1 MKANRLFAIA
11 ALLSVSMLTGCIGG
25 GTTEPSRY
33 YTVSAESISTA
44 AVAGA
49 TSDARIHV
57 KKFTID
63 PSYQRSNIVYRESPY
78 DFSFYSLDL
87 WATRPEQMLTQVAGE
102 YLVKSNMFKSV
113 DLKPMG
119 KPDFELLGNVD
130 AIEEIDEGS
139 SQEAHLAMQL
149 TFRKVG
155 EDSPLWEKR
164 YDERQSMSKRD
175 AHSAAEALSKLYA
188 KFMQDAL
195 ENIAR
200 VK

>member
-1 MKANRLFAIA
+1 MFKANRLLAVA
-11 ALLSVSMLTGCIGG
+11 ALLSVFTLTGCLGG
-25 GTTEPSRY
+25 STEPSRY
-33 YTVSAESISTA
+33 YTVSAESIS
-44 AVAGA
+44 VAGA

-63 PSYQRSNIVYRESPY
+63 PAYQRTNIVYRESPY
-78 DFSFYSLDL
+78 DFMFYDLDL

-102 YLVKSNMFKSV
+102 YLIKSNMFKSV

-119 KPDFELLGNVD
+119 KPDFELLGDVD

-139 SQEAHLAMQL
+139 SQEAHLAVQL

-155 EDSPLWEKR
+155 EDAPLWEKR
-164 YDERQSMSKRD
+164 YDERQSMNKRD

-188 KFMQDAL
+188 KYMQDAL
-195 ENIAR
+195 ENIAK

>member
-1 MKANRLFAIA
+1 MFKANRLLAVA
-11 ALLSVSMLTGCIGG
+11 ALLSVFTLTGCLGG
-25 GTTEPSRY
+25 STEPSRY
-33 YTVSAESISTA
+33 YTVSAESIS
-44 AVAGA
+44 VAGA
-49 TSDARIHV
+49 TSDTRVHV

-63 PSYQRSNIVYRESPY
+63 PAYQRTNIVYRESPY
-78 DFSFYSLDL
+78 DFMFYDLDL

-130 AIEEIDEGS
+130 AIEEIDEGN
-139 SQEAHLAMQL
+139 SQEAHLAVQL

-155 EDSPLWEKR
+155 EDAPLWEKR
-164 YDERQSMSKRD
+164 YDERQSMNKRD

-188 KFMQDAL
+188 KYMQDAL
-195 ENIAR
+195 ENISR

>member
-1 MKANRLFAIA
+1 MLKANRLLAVA
-11 ALLSVSMLTGCIGG
+11 ALLSVFTLTGCLGG
-25 GTTEPSRY
+25 STEPSRY
-33 YTVSAESISTA
+33 YTVSAESIS
-44 AVAGA
+44 VAGA

-63 PSYQRSNIVYRESPY
+63 PAYQRTNIVYRESPY
-78 DFSFYSLDL
+78 DFMFYDLDL

-102 YLVKSNMFKSV
+102 YLIKSNMFKSV

-139 SQEAHLAMQL
+139 SQEAHLAVQL

-155 EDSPLWEKR
+155 EDAPLWEKR
-164 YDERQSMSKRD
+164 YDERQSMNKRD

-188 KFMQDAL
+188 KYMQDAL
-195 ENIAR
+195 ENIAK

>member
-1 MKANRLFAIA
+1 MFKANRFLAVA
-11 ALLSVSMLTGCIGG
+11 TLLSVFTLTGCLGG
-25 GTTEPSRY
+25 STEPSRY
-33 YTVSAESISTA
+33 YTVSAESIS
-44 AVAGA
+44 VAGV
-49 TSDARIHV
+49 TSDTRVHV

-63 PSYQRSNIVYRESPY
+63 PAYQRTNIVYRESPY
-78 DFSFYSLDL
+78 DFMFYDLDL

-130 AIEEIDEGS
+130 AIEEIDEGN
-139 SQEAHLAMQL
+139 SQEAHLAVQL

-155 EDSPLWEKR
+155 EDAPLWEKR
-164 YDERQSMSKRD
+164 YDERQSMNKRD

-195 ENIAR
+195 ENIAK

>member
-1 MKANRLFAIA
+1 MFKANRLLAVA
-11 ALLSVSMLTGCIGG
+11 ALLSAFTLTGCLGG
-25 GTTEPSRY
+25 STEPSRY
-33 YTVSAESISTA
+33 YTVSAESIS
-44 AVAGA
+44 VAGA
-49 TSDARIHV
+49 TSDARVHV

-63 PSYQRSNIVYRESPY
+63 PAYQRTNIVYRESPY
-78 DFSFYSLDL
+78 DFMFYDLDL

-130 AIEEIDEGS
+130 AIEEIDEGN
-139 SQEAHLAMQL
+139 SQEAHLAVQL

-155 EDSPLWEKR
+155 EDAPLWEKR

-188 KFMQDAL
+188 KYMQDAL
-195 ENIAR
+195 ENISK

>member
-1 MKANRLFAIA
+1 MRILKANRLLAVA
-11 ALLSVSMLTGCIGG
+11 ALLSVFTLTGCLGG
-25 GTTEPSRY
+25 STEPSRY
-33 YTVSAESISTA
+33 YTVSAESIS
-44 AVAGA
+44 VAGA
-49 TSDARIHV
+49 ASDTRVHV

-63 PSYQRSNIVYRESPY
+63 PAYQRSNIVYRESPY
-78 DFSFYSLDL
+78 DFIFYDLDL

-102 YLVKSNMFKSV
+102 YLVKSNLFKSV

-139 SQEAHLAMQL
+139 SQYAHLALQL
-149 TFRKVG
+149 TFRKTG
-155 EDSPLWEKR
+155 EDAPLWEKR
-164 YDERQSMSKRD
+164 YDERQSMNKRD
-175 AHSAAEALSKLYA
+175 AHSAAESLSKLYA

>member
-1 MKANRLFAIA
+1 MFKANRFLAVA
-11 ALLSVSMLTGCIGG
+11 ALLSVFTLTGCLGG
-25 GTTEPSRY
+25 STEPSRY
-33 YTVSAESISTA
+33 YTVSAESIS
-44 AVAGA
+44 VAGA
-49 TSDARIHV
+49 TSDTRVHV

-63 PSYQRSNIVYRESPY
+63 PAYQRTNIVYRESPY
-78 DFSFYSLDL
+78 DFMFYDLDL

-139 SQEAHLAMQL
+139 SQEAHLAVQL

-155 EDSPLWEKR
+155 EDAPLWEKR

-188 KFMQDAL
+188 KYMQDAL
-195 ENIAR
+195 ENIAK

>member
-1 MKANRLFAIA
+1 MFKANRLLAVA
-11 ALLSVSMLTGCIGG
+11 ALLSAFTLTGCLGG
-25 GTTEPSRY
+25 STEPSRY
-33 YTVSAESISTA
+33 YTVSAESIS
-44 AVAGA
+44 VAGA
-49 TSDARIHV
+49 TSDTRVHV

-63 PSYQRSNIVYRESPY
+63 PAYQRTNIVYRESPY
-78 DFSFYSLDL
+78 DFMFYDLDL

-102 YLVKSNMFKSV
+102 YLIKSNMFKSV

-139 SQEAHLAMQL
+139 SQEAHLAVQL

-155 EDSPLWEKR
+155 EDAPLWEKR

-188 KFMQDAL
+188 KYMQDAL
-195 ENIAR
+195 ENISK

>member
-1 MKANRLFAIA
+1 MFKANRLLAVA
-11 ALLSVSMLTGCIGG
+11 ALLSVFTLTGCLGG
-25 GTTEPSRY
+25 STEPSRY
-33 YTVSAESISTA
+33 YTVSAESISI
-44 AVAGA
+44 AGA

-63 PSYQRSNIVYRESPY
+63 PAYQRTNIVYRESPY
-78 DFSFYSLDL
+78 DFMFYDLDL

-102 YLVKSNMFKSV
+102 YLIKSNMFKSV

-139 SQEAHLAMQL
+139 SQEAHLAVQL

-155 EDSPLWEKR
+155 EDTPLWEKR

-188 KFMQDAL
+188 KYMQDAL
-195 ENIAR
+195 ENIAK

>member
-1 MKANRLFAIA
+1 MFKANRLLAVA
-11 ALLSVSMLTGCIGG
+11 ALLSVFTLTGCLGG
-25 GTTEPSRY
+25 STEPSRY
-33 YTVSAESISTA
+33 YTVSAESIS
-44 AVAGA
+44 VAGA
-49 TSDARIHV
+49 TSDARVHV

-63 PSYQRSNIVYRESPY
+63 PAYQRTNIVYRESPY
-78 DFSFYSLDL
+78 DFMFYDLDL

-102 YLVKSNMFKSV
+102 YLIKSNMFKSV

-139 SQEAHLAMQL
+139 SQEAHLAVQL

-155 EDSPLWEKR
+155 EDAPLWEKR

-188 KFMQDAL
+188 KYMQNAL

>member
-1 MKANRLFAIA
+1 MKANRLLAVA
-11 ALLSVSMLTGCIGG
+11 ALLSAFTLTGCLGG
-25 GTTEPSRY
+25 STEPSRY
-33 YTVSAESISTA
+33 YTVSAEPIATVSNA
-44 AVAGA
+44 A
-49 TSDARIHV
+49 SDARIHV

-63 PSYQRSNIVYRESPY
+63 PAYQRSNIVYRESAY
-78 DFSFYSLDL
+78 DFMFYDLDL
-87 WATRPEQMLTQVAGE
+87 WATRPEQMLTQIAGE
-102 YLVKSNMFKSV
+102 YLVKSNLFKSV

-139 SQEAHLAMQL
+139 SQYAHLAVQL

-155 EDSPLWEKR
+155 EDAPLWEKR
-164 YDERQSMSKRD
+164 YDERESMSKRD
-175 AHSAAEALSKLYA
+175 AHSAAEAISKLYG

-195 ENIAR
+195 QNIAN

>member
-1 MKANRLFAIA
+1 MRILKANRLLAVA
-11 ALLSVSMLTGCIGG
+11 ALLSVFTLTGCLGG
-25 GTTEPSRY
+25 STEPSRY
-33 YTVSAESISTA
+33 YTVSAESIS
-44 AVAGA
+44 VAGA
-49 TSDARIHV
+49 TSDARVHV

-63 PSYQRSNIVYRESPY
+63 PAYQRTNIVYRESPY
-78 DFSFYSLDL
+78 DFMFYDLDL

-102 YLVKSNMFKSV
+102 YLIKSNMFKSV

-139 SQEAHLAMQL
+139 SQEAHLAVQL

-155 EDSPLWEKR
+155 EDAPLWEKR
-164 YDERQSMSKRD
+164 YDERQSMNKRD

-188 KFMQDAL
+188 KYMQDAL
-195 ENIAR
+195 ENIAK

>member
-1 MKANRLFAIA
+1 MFKANRLLAVA
-11 ALLSVSMLTGCIGG
+11 ALLSVFTLTGCLGG
-25 GTTEPSRY
+25 STEPSRY
-33 YTVSAESISTA
+33 YTVSAESIS
-44 AVAGA
+44 VAGA
-49 TSDARIHV
+49 TSDARVHV

-63 PSYQRSNIVYRESPY
+63 PAYQRTNIVYRESPY
-78 DFSFYSLDL
+78 DFMFYDLDL

-102 YLVKSNMFKSV
+102 YLIKSNMFKSV

-130 AIEEIDEGS
+130 AIEEIDEGN
-139 SQEAHLAMQL
+139 SQEAHLAVQL

-155 EDSPLWEKR
+155 EDAPLWEKR
-164 YDERQSMSKRD
+164 YDERQSMNKRD

-195 ENIAR
+195 ENIAK

>member
-1 MKANRLFAIA
+1 MFKANRLLAVA
-11 ALLSVSMLTGCIGG
+11 ALLSVFTLTGCLGG
-25 GTTEPSRY
+25 STEPSRY
-33 YTVSAESISTA
+33 YTVSAESIS
-44 AVAGA
+44 VAGA
-49 TSDARIHV
+49 TSDARVHV

-63 PSYQRSNIVYRESPY
+63 PAYQRTNIVYRESPY
-78 DFSFYSLDL
+78 DFMFYDLDL

-139 SQEAHLAMQL
+139 SQEAHLAVQL

-155 EDSPLWEKR
+155 EDAPLWEKR

-188 KFMQDAL
+188 KYMQDAL
-195 ENIAR
+195 SNIAN

>member
-1 MKANRLFAIA
+1 MFKANRLLAVA
-11 ALLSVSMLTGCIGG
+11 ALLSVFTLTGCLGG
-25 GTTEPSRY
+25 STEPSRY
-33 YTVSAESISTA
+33 YTVSAESISI
-44 AVAGA
+44 AGA

-63 PSYQRSNIVYRESPY
+63 PAYQRTNIVYRESPY
-78 DFSFYSLDL
+78 DFMFYDLDL

-102 YLVKSNMFKSV
+102 YLIKSNMFKSV

-139 SQEAHLAMQL
+139 SQEAHLAVQL

-155 EDSPLWEKR
+155 EDVPLWEKR
-164 YDERQSMSKRD
+164 YDERQSMNKRD

-188 KFMQDAL
+188 KYMQDAL
-195 ENIAR
+195 ENIAK

>member
-1 MKANRLFAIA
+1 MKANRLLAIA
-11 ALLSVSMLTGCIGG
+11 ALLSAFTLTGCLGG
-25 GTTEPSRY
+25 STEPSRY
-33 YTVSAESISTA
+33 YTVSAESIATVSNA
-44 AVAGA
+44 A
-49 TSDARIHV
+49 SDARIHV

-63 PSYQRSNIVYRESPY
+63 PAYQRSNIVYRESAY
-78 DFSFYSLDL
+78 DFMFYDLDL
-87 WATRPEQMLTQVAGE
+87 WATRPEQMLTQIAGE
-102 YLVKSNMFKSV
+102 YLVKSNIFKAV

-139 SQEAHLAMQL
+139 SQYAHLAVQL

-155 EDSPLWEKR
+155 EDTPLWEKR
-164 YDERQSMSKRD
+164 YDDRQNMYKRD
-175 AHSAAEALSKLYA
+175 AHSAAEAISKLYA

-195 ENIAR
+195 QNIAS

>member
-1 MKANRLFAIA
+1 MFKANRLLAVA
-11 ALLSVSMLTGCIGG
+11 ALLSAFTLTGCLGG
-25 GTTEPSRY
+25 STEPSRY
-33 YTVSAESISTA
+33 YTVSAESIS
-44 AVAGA
+44 VAGT
-49 TSDARIHV
+49 TSDTRVHV

-63 PSYQRSNIVYRESPY
+63 PAYQRTNIVYRESPY
-78 DFSFYSLDL
+78 DFMFYDLDL

-102 YLVKSNMFKSV
+102 YLIKSNMFKSV

-139 SQEAHLAMQL
+139 SQEAHLAVQL

-155 EDSPLWEKR
+155 EDAPLWEKR

-188 KFMQDAL
+188 KYMQDAL

>member
-1 MKANRLFAIA
+1 MFKANRLLAVA
-11 ALLSVSMLTGCIGG
+11 ALLSAFTLTGCLGG
-25 GTTEPSRY
+25 STEPSRY
-33 YTVSAESISTA
+33 YTVSAESIS
-44 AVAGA
+44 VAGA

-63 PSYQRSNIVYRESPY
+63 PAYQRTNIVYRESPY
-78 DFSFYSLDL
+78 DFMFYDLDL

-139 SQEAHLAMQL
+139 SQEAHLAVQL

-155 EDSPLWEKR
+155 EDAPLWEKR
-164 YDERQSMSKRD
+164 YDERQSMNKRD

-188 KFMQDAL
+188 KYMQDAL
-195 ENIAR
+195 ENIAK

>member
-1 MKANRLFAIA
+1 MFKANRLLAVA
-11 ALLSVSMLTGCIGG
+11 ALLSAFTLTGCLGG
-25 GTTEPSRY
+25 STEPSRY
-33 YTVSAESISTA
+33 YTVSAESIS
-44 AVAGA
+44 VAGA
-49 TSDARIHV
+49 TSDTRVHV

-63 PSYQRSNIVYRESPY
+63 PAYQRTNIVYRESPY
-78 DFSFYSLDL
+78 DFMFYDLDL

-102 YLVKSNMFKSV
+102 YLIKSNMFKSV

-139 SQEAHLAMQL
+139 SQEAHLAVQL

-155 EDSPLWEKR
+155 EDAPLWEKR

-188 KFMQDAL
+188 KYMQDAL
-195 ENIAR
+195 SNIAN

>member
-1 MKANRLFAIA
+1 MFKANRLLAVA
-11 ALLSVSMLTGCIGG
+11 ALLSAFTLTGCLGG
-25 GTTEPSRY
+25 STEPSRY
-33 YTVSAESISTA
+33 YTVSAESIS
-44 AVAGA
+44 VAGA

-63 PSYQRSNIVYRESPY
+63 PAYQRTNIVYRESPY
-78 DFSFYSLDL
+78 DFMFYDLDL

-102 YLVKSNMFKSV
+102 YLIKSNMFKSV

-139 SQEAHLAMQL
+139 SQEAHLAVQL

-155 EDSPLWEKR
+155 EDAPLWEKR
-164 YDERQSMSKRD
+164 YDERQSMNKRD

-188 KFMQDAL
+188 KYMQDAL
-195 ENIAR
+195 ENILK

>member
-1 MKANRLFAIA
+1 MFKANRLLAVA
-11 ALLSVSMLTGCIGG
+11 ALLSAFTLTGCLGG
-25 GTTEPSRY
+25 STEPSRY
-33 YTVSAESISTA
+33 YTVSAESIS
-44 AVAGA
+44 VAGA
-49 TSDARIHV
+49 TSDTRVHV

-63 PSYQRSNIVYRESPY
+63 PAYQRTNIVYRESPY
-78 DFSFYSLDL
+78 DFMFYDLDL

-139 SQEAHLAMQL
+139 SQEAHLAVQL

-155 EDSPLWEKR
+155 EDAPLWEKR

-175 AHSAAEALSKLYA
+175 AHSAAEARSKLYA
-188 KFMQDAL
+188 KYMQDAL
-195 ENIAR
+195 ENIAK

>member
-1 MKANRLFAIA
+1 MFKANRLLAVA
-11 ALLSVSMLTGCIGG
+11 ALLSVFTLTGCLGG
-25 GTTEPSRY
+25 STEPSRY
-33 YTVSAESISTA
+33 YTVSAESIS
-44 AVAGA
+44 VAGA
-49 TSDARIHV
+49 TSDARVHV

-63 PSYQRSNIVYRESPY
+63 PAYQRTNIVYRESPY
-78 DFSFYSLDL
+78 DFMFYDLDL

-102 YLVKSNMFKSV
+102 YLIKSNMFKSV

-139 SQEAHLAMQL
+139 SQEAHLAVQL

-155 EDSPLWEKR
+155 EDAPLWEKR
-164 YDERQSMSKRD
+164 YDERESMSKRD
-175 AHSAAEALSKLYA
+175 AHSAAEALSKLFA

-195 ENIAR
+195 QNIAC

>member
-1 MKANRLFAIA
+1 MLKANRLLAVA
-11 ALLSVSMLTGCIGG
+11 ALLSVFTLTGCLGG
-25 GTTEPSRY
+25 STEPSRY
-33 YTVSAESISTA
+33 YTVSAESIS
-44 AVAGA
+44 VAGA
-49 TSDARIHV
+49 ASDTRVHV

-63 PSYQRSNIVYRESPY
+63 PAYQRSNIVYRESPY
-78 DFSFYSLDL
+78 DFMFYDLDL
-87 WATRPEQMLTQVAGE
+87 WATRPEQMLTQIAGE
-102 YLVKSNMFKSV
+102 YLVKSNLFKSV

-139 SQEAHLAMQL
+139 SQYAHLALQL
-149 TFRKVG
+149 TFRKTG
-155 EDSPLWEKR
+155 EDAPLWEKR
-164 YDERQSMSKRD
+164 YDERQSMNKRD
-175 AHSAAEALSKLYA
+175 AHSAAESLSKLYA

>member
-1 MKANRLFAIA
+1 MFKANRLLAVA
-11 ALLSVSMLTGCIGG
+11 ALLSAFTLTGCLGG
-25 GTTEPSRY
+25 STEPSRY
-33 YTVSAESISTA
+33 YTVSAESIS
-44 AVAGA
+44 VAGA
-49 TSDARIHV
+49 TSDTRVHV

-63 PSYQRSNIVYRESPY
+63 PAYQRTNIVYRESPY
-78 DFSFYSLDL
+78 DFMFYDLDL

-102 YLVKSNMFKSV
+102 YLIKSNMFKSV

-139 SQEAHLAMQL
+139 SQEAHLALQL

-155 EDSPLWEKR
+155 EEAPLWEKR

-188 KFMQDAL
+188 KYMQDAL

>member
-1 MKANRLFAIA
+1 MRILKANRLLAVA
-11 ALLSVSMLTGCIGG
+11 ALLSVFTLTGCLGG
-25 GTTEPSRY
+25 STEPSRY
-33 YTVSAESISTA
+33 YTVSAESIS
-44 AVAGA
+44 VAGA
-49 TSDARIHV
+49 ASDTRVHV

-63 PSYQRSNIVYRESPY
+63 PAYQRSNIVYRESPY
-78 DFSFYSLDL
+78 DFMFYNLDL

-102 YLVKSNMFKSV
+102 YLVKSNLFKSV

-139 SQEAHLAMQL
+139 SQYAHLALQL
-149 TFRKVG
+149 TFRKTG
-155 EDSPLWEKR
+155 EDAPLWEKR
-164 YDERQSMSKRD
+164 YDERQSMNKRD
-175 AHSAAEALSKLYA
+175 AHSAAESLSKLYA

>member
-1 MKANRLFAIA
+1 MFKANRLLAVA
-11 ALLSVSMLTGCIGG
+11 ALLSVFTLTGCLGG
-25 GTTEPSRY
+25 STEPSRY
-33 YTVSAESISTA
+33 YTVSAESISI
-44 AVAGA
+44 AGA

-63 PSYQRSNIVYRESPY
+63 PAYQRTNIVYRESPY
-78 DFSFYSLDL
+78 DFMFYDLDL

-130 AIEEIDEGS
+130 AIEEIDEGN
-139 SQEAHLAMQL
+139 SQEAHLAVQL

-155 EDSPLWEKR
+155 EDAPLWEKR
-164 YDERQSMSKRD
+164 YDERQSMNKRD
-175 AHSAAEALSKLYA
+175 AHSATEALSKLYA
-188 KFMQDAL
+188 KYMQDAL
-195 ENIAR
+195 ENIAK

>member
-1 MKANRLFAIA
+1 MFKANRLLAVA
-11 ALLSVSMLTGCIGG
+11 ALLSAFTLTGCLGG
-25 GTTEPSRY
+25 STEPSRY
-33 YTVSAESISTA
+33 YTVSAESISI
-44 AVAGA
+44 AGA
-49 TSDARIHV
+49 TSDARVHV

-63 PSYQRSNIVYRESPY
+63 PAYQRTNIVYRESPY
-78 DFSFYSLDL
+78 DFMFYDLDL

-102 YLVKSNMFKSV
+102 YLIKSNMFKSV

-139 SQEAHLAMQL
+139 SQEAHLAVQL

-155 EDSPLWEKR
+155 EDAPLWEKR

-188 KFMQDAL
+188 KYMQDAL
-195 ENIAR
+195 ENISK